1 MLGWSLSCLFSFS
14 KLHPIGKLVVM
25 YFVLVIS
32 ILPVFI
38 IFLMDFGDVRTVW
51 YFWRCLD
58 SVVLLGL
65 SNIFIHWVSIFIWY
79 THLHIKNTNILLDY
93 PMTCTV
99 EAPYFLGRCHL
110 SHFTESLIY
119 FNYVQQE

>member
-58 SVVLLGL
+58 SVVLLEMSGQCGTFFL
-65 SNIFIHWVSIFIWY
+65 VFHFIAALQHS
-79 THLHIKNTNILLDY
+79 TQDGHS
-93 PMTCTV
+93 C
-99 EAPYFLGRCHL
+99 
-110 SHFTESLIY
+110 
-119 FNYVQQE
+119 

>member
-38 IFLMDFGDVRTVW
+38 IFLMNFGDVR
-51 YFWRCLD
+51 D
-58 SVVLLGL
+58 SAVLLEMFGQCGTFFL
-65 SNIFIHWVSIFIWY
+65 VFHFIAALQHS
-79 THLHIKNTNILLDY
+79 TQDGHS
-93 PMTCTV
+93 C
-99 EAPYFLGRCHL
+99 
-110 SHFTESLIY
+110 
-119 FNYVQQE
+119 